1 MKFELGVNC
10 VRKYVKYEV
19 ERKGGPGSGSVSTQ
33 CHQMI
38 SCVKLLV
45 LWAMSV
51 ADKLRSEGKVK
62 SSHGTSLWLDLK
74 GFVFTAV

>member
-1 MKFELGVNC
+1 MSESTSST
-10 VRKYVKYEV
+10 V
-19 ERKGGPGSGSVSTQ
+19 ERRGGPGSGSVSTQ

-45 LWAMSV
+45 LWAMSGRQ
-51 ADKLRSEGKVK
+51 AKEEGKVK